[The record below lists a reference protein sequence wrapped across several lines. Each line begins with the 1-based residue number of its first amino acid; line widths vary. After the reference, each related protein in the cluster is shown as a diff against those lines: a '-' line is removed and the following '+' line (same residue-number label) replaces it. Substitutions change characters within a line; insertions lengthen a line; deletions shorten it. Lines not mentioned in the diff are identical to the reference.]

1 MLPGNPREHFSWRDV
16 LFPRGGSRGCRGEI
30 NACVSDSDRRFCHQR
45 IVRAWRHR
53 IYPHLRRLRRAQP
66 VPWRDHGAGGGGR
79 MGGGER
85 AASRHLFGRAGRRRG
100 GAGFRAD
107 HLFRGGATNPAIP
120 AHPQRREGNLRPH
133 GHAALGHHDPGIDRL
148 LLHQQRQDRAAD
160 RRGGRRYLR
169 RAAAAQRDLH
179 RLCLLPC
186 DRAALAPGESYPHR
200 QGRTRRFDESARRD
214 AARARTRQHLCRGLG
229 DLRHP
234 GRHCRRVARHVLR
247 GQFLQRR
254 AVDSERVL
262 DRGAGRPRQRIGFAD
277 CSVRRRLSRNP
288 HRLSRLT
295 GLPDHPRPS
304 AAGRRDVCAAAGP
317 AWEAMRNMGG
327 FFKSRLF
334 FISLAIVIIA
344 STLPLYVSGYVL
356 GLLTVAYYFGVFAM
370 SWDLLFGFAGEVNF
384 GPTFLIGV
392 GAYTAGILNNQYG
405 WSVYLCIVLGA
416 LASVVAGVVLALPAL
431 RVRGPY
437 FGLTTL
443 VAVLMLQNFVVV
455 FADLTGG
462 EIGLTIP
469 DVITI
474 NASANYWIAL
484 GFMTISALILYGL
497 SQSPIGLVLQAS
509 GQDPVQAGAL
519 GFNIVKHKLAAFIV
533 SAFFSGL
540 SGALLVFYFG
550 TASVGTVVD
559 VAVGVNVIVAAVLGG
574 RRTVLGAAL
583 GAIFLIVAGE
593 FLRPTGE
600 LATFIV
606 STVALLVVLFFPGG
620 FLGAALSHEGRS

>member
-1 MLPGNPREHFSWRDV
+1 M
-16 LFPRGGSRGCRGEI
+16 
-30 NACVSDSDRRFCHQR
+30 
-45 IVRAWRHR
+45 
-53 IYPHLRRLRRAQP
+53 
-66 VPWRDHGAGGGGR
+66 
-79 MGGGER
+79 
-85 AASRHLFGRAGRRRG
+85 
-100 GAGFRAD
+100 
-107 HLFRGGATNPAIP
+107 
-120 AHPQRREGNLRPH
+120 
-133 GHAALGHHDPGIDRL
+133 
-148 LLHQQRQDRAAD
+148 
-160 RRGGRRYLR
+160 
-169 RAAAAQRDLH
+169 
-179 RLCLLPC
+179 
-186 DRAALAPGESYPHR
+186 
-200 QGRTRRFDESARRD
+200 
-214 AARARTRQHLCRGLG
+214 
-229 DLRHP
+229 
-234 GRHCRRVARHVLR
+234 
-247 GQFLQRR
+247 
-254 AVDSERVL
+254 
-262 DRGAGRPRQRIGFAD
+262 
-277 CSVRRRLSRNP
+277 
-288 HRLSRLT
+288 
-295 GLPDHPRPS
+295 
-304 AAGRRDVCAAAGP
+304 
-317 AWEAMRNMGG
+317 G

-334 FISLAIVIIA
+334 WIAVVVVAVA

-370 SWDLLFGFAGEVNF
+370 AWDLLFGFAGEVNF
-384 GPTFLIGV
+384 GPTFLIGT
-392 GAYTAGILNNQYG
+392 GAYTAGILNNLYG
-405 WSVYLCIVLGA
+405 LSPYICIFVGA
-416 LASVVAGVVLALPAL
+416 LAAVIAGFVLALPAL

-443 VAVLMLQNFVVV
+443 VAVLMLQNFIVV

-474 NASANYWIAL
+474 NAGANYWIAL
-484 GFMTISALILYGL
+484 GFMTVSGAILYGL

-519 GFNIVKHKLAAFIV
+519 GFNIVKHKLFAFVV

-606 STVALLVVLFFPGG
+606 SAIALLVVLFFPGG
-620 FLGAALSHEGRS
+620 FLGAAMSREART